1 MNNEEEDTVAE
12 LEARAVKITPK
23 AMEERLQRIINLR
36 KAKLAKL
43 TGTVKQVRQLME
55 NECDT
60 SLTEVTQLM
69 KDFNERF
76 GEFCGLNTNVKE
88 VLQQMP
94 EEDLTKDQEN
104 WFEPKADSFKAFAE
118 TASAWI
124 DKMAMR
130 AVEAEKCNEDVDP
143 SDSISNASVS
153 KRSDKA
159 LSERGSCASSS
170 VSSTR
175 MKAEVERATLL
186 IKASSLRQKR
196 LLEEREAKL
205 QAEKEEL
212 EIQTALA
219 ANEAKIKI
227 LSEYESRA
235 SKASSRVSTRD
246 GMNSYVAS
254 HKVGDL
260 FTSQQS
266 NSPSPTRERQ
276 AQKKNILQN
285 AQQTHTV
292 TSQPSQTPSALQ
304 DVVEA
309 LTKQQKLATL
319 PPQNISVFKGDPLE
333 YRLFMRAFEHGVEDR
348 TESDKDRL
356 YYMEQYTSGQPRE
369 LIRSCLHM
377 EPTHGYQTAK
387 RLLEEHFGNA
397 YKISVAYIHKALN
410 WPTIKSDDGEAL
422 HAFGLYL
429 TGCRNAMMDV
439 EYMEELDNTANMR
452 AIVSKLPYKL
462 RERWRTY
469 ACGVLDKAKRR
480 VTFADLVE
488 FVNKQAKEVLHPLFG
503 DIKDSTLKVQVRG
516 QVDER
521 LQRRSGNRKGF
532 TAAAT
537 ITTTQ
542 DIPSK
547 ERNKVSGK
555 QVCAFSKPCLFCRGE
570 EHTMEQCK
578 RMKKSLHK
586 EKIDFMRTKGLCFS
600 CLKQGHMSG
609 SCQEKA
615 SCQVCAQPH
624 PTVLHMKTKPSATS
638 KRVASEVESL
648 EREDQTESIVNG
660 FVEMEAPAHAAEKTE
675 HILAIVPVQVKPK
688 RGQKVT
694 HTYAFLDPGSTACFC
709 TEELMHELNLSGRKT
724 KILLKTMGEEKVVS
738 SHIVSGLEISSLDSN
753 DFFELPEMYSHSDIP
768 ASADNAPSQDYV
780 NRWTYL
786 QQVSIPRIEA
796 KIGLLI
802 GANAPKA
809 VEPWQ
814 VIASE
819 NGGPYAVKT
828 RLGWTISEPLQG
840 SSSQKAPCGLIQVAA
855 NRISVSK
862 LDELWDQQFKSDFP
876 ERERNE
882 KQEMSREDL
891 QFLEIA
897 TESATIVDGHYS
909 IALPLRNKRIKMP
922 NNRKVAEQRALH
934 LKRKLERNTSFHAEY
949 SAFMSNVITN
959 GYAVKVPEQDLDRD
973 DGKVWYLPHHGVYH
987 PKKHKLRVVF
997 DCGASYKGTTL
1008 NDQLLQGPNLTSTL
1022 LGVIIRFR
1030 QEEVVIMADVEAM
1043 FHQVKVPDEDSDLLR
1058 FLWWTSGDITQ
1069 NMVEYKMVVHI
1080 FGATSSPSC
1089 ASFALRKCAED
1100 NRDPANSQAVDTVLH
1115 NFYVDDCLKAVSSEE
1130 EAIQLYHT
1138 LRAVCQRGGFRLTKW
1153 ISNSRAVL
1161 SAIPEEER
1169 ASEVKDLDLDQ
1180 DTLPIERALGVQWCI
1195 QSDSF
1200 RFKIVMPD
1208 KAPTRRNLL
1217 STVSSV
1223 YDPLG
1228 ILSPVTLQAKKILQE
1243 LCRRKIGWDVIIPA
1257 DLAHKWHKWK
1267 TQLRQ
1272 LGNISV
1278 PRCFKPVGFGESVY
1292 NQLQHFADASEE
1304 GYGTVSYLLQRNSRN
1319 EVHCAFMLGK
1329 ARVAPLKPITVPR
1342 MELTAATMAARID
1355 RVLTSELQLPLQP
1368 SVFWSD
1374 STTVL
1379 KYISNQ
1385 TSRFRTF
1392 VANRVDAILK
1402 CSSPE
1407 QWRYINTSLNP
1418 ADFASR
1424 GLRAESFMQS
1434 HTWLQGPDF
1443 LTKPMEEWPEEVHPV
1458 EGLTT
1463 DDPEVK
1469 GNLVCAS
1476 TIKEC
1481 EDVVLEFLHYF
1492 SSWFKLKRAVAW
1504 MLKVKSI
1511 LLQLCRKRKELC
1523 AVKTQ
1528 PEVERDMEGFKDSLF
1543 QGDTNK
1549 LTVENLAKAEEAII
1563 RYCQRK
1569 TFPKEISALSKG
1581 QGVKRTSSL
1590 FKLSPVLEQGILR
1603 VGGRLSRAALPEEAK
1618 RPAILSKD
1626 LHVTKLILREIHE
1639 NLAHSGRNHVISKLR
1654 TKFWVPGA
1662 NSAVRKILAR
1672 CIACRREHG
1681 VAGQQQMADL
1691 PRDRVLPDD
1700 PPFTNCGVDYFGPF
1714 EIKRGRST
1722 VKRYGV
1728 IFTCLTTRAIHL
1740 EMAASLDTDSFI
1752 HALRRFIAR
1761 RGQIKTL
1768 RSDNGT
1774 NFIGAE
1780 RELKRAI
1787 AEWNVSKI
1795 EDHLKQQGIQWM
1807 FNPPSGPHHG
1817 GVWERLIKSVKK
1829 ILNVTLRLQTL
1840 DEESLHTLLCEAE
1853 AIINSRPITKASSD
1867 PNDLEVLTPN
1877 HLLLLRNKPSLPPG
1891 LFDRQDLYARRR
1903 WRQVQYMS
1911 EIFWKRWAREYLPQL
1926 QERQRWTR
1934 PSRNFLVGDIVLI
1947 VDDTAPRNS
1956 WITGKVIHAISDKAG
1971 MVRQVR
1977 IKTKTSVLDR
1987 PITKICLLQE
1997 SD

>member
-1 MNNEEEDTVAE
+1 MNEEEEDTVAE
-12 LEARAVKITPK
+12 MEPRAVKITPQ
-23 AMEERLQRIINLR
+23 AMEERLQRVVNLR

-55 NECDT
+55 NECDA
-60 SLTEVTQLM
+60 SLAEATHLM

-76 GEFCGLNTNVKE
+76 GEFCDLNTNVKE

-94 EEDLTKDQEN
+94 EEDLTKDQEK

-159 LSERGSCASSS
+159 FSERGSCASSS

-254 HKVGDL
+254 HRVGNL

-292 TSQPSQTPSALQ
+292 TSQLPQTPSALQ
-304 DVVEA
+304 DVVEV

-356 YYMEQYTSGQPRE
+356 YYMEH
-369 LIRSCLHM
+369 CLHM

-429 TGCRNAMMDV
+429 TGCQNAMMDV

-462 RERWRTY
+462 RERWRTF
-469 ACGVLDKAKRR
+469 ACGTLDKEKRR
-480 VTFADLVE
+480 VKFADLAE

-521 LQRRSGNRKGF
+521 LQRRSGIRKGF
-532 TAAAT
+532 TTAAT

-542 DIPSK
+542 DVPSK
-547 ERNKVSGK
+547 ERNKVSGN

-578 RMKKSLHK
+578 RMRKSLHK

-600 CLKQGHMSG
+600 CLKQGHMSM
-609 SCQEKA
+609 
-615 SCQVCAQPH
+615 
-624 PTVLHMKTKPSATS
+624 LHMKTKPNATS
-638 KRVASEVESL
+638 KRAAPEVESL

-660 FVEMEAPAHAAEKTE
+660 FVEMEAPAHDAEKTE

-709 TEELMHELNLSGRKT
+709 TEELMHELNLTGRKT
-724 KILLKTMGEEKVVS
+724 NILLKTMGEEKVVS
-738 SHIVSGLEISSLDSN
+738 SHIVSGLEISSLDSD

-814 VIASE
+814 VIASK

-840 SSSQKAPCGLIQVAA
+840 SSSQRAACGLIQVAA

-876 ERERNE
+876 ECERNE

-909 IALPLRNKRIKMP
+909 IALPLQNKRIKMP

-934 LKRKLERNTSFHAEY
+934 LKRKLERNTPFHAEY
-949 SAFMSNVITN
+949 SAFMSNIITK
-959 GYAVKVPEQDLDRD
+959 GYAVKVPEKDLGRD

-1030 QEEVVIMADVEAM
+1030 QEEVAIMADVEAM

-1069 NMVEYKMVVHI
+1069 KMVEYKMVVHI

-1161 SAIPEEER
+1161 SAIPEEE
-1169 ASEVKDLDLDQ
+1169 
-1180 DTLPIERALGVQWCI
+1180 
-1195 QSDSF
+1195 
-1200 RFKIVMPD
+1200 
-1208 KAPTRRNLL
+1208 
-1217 STVSSV
+1217 
-1223 YDPLG
+1223 
-1228 ILSPVTLQAKKILQE
+1228 
-1243 LCRRKIGWDVIIPA
+1243 
-1257 DLAHKWHKWK
+1257 
-1267 TQLRQ
+1267 
-1272 LGNISV
+1272 
-1278 PRCFKPVGFGESVY
+1278 
-1292 NQLQHFADASEE
+1292 
-1304 GYGTVSYLLQRNSRN
+1304 
-1319 EVHCAFMLGK
+1319 
-1329 ARVAPLKPITVPR
+1329 
-1342 MELTAATMAARID
+1342 
-1355 RVLTSELQLPLQP
+1355 
-1368 SVFWSD
+1368 
-1374 STTVL
+1374 
-1379 KYISNQ
+1379 
-1385 TSRFRTF
+1385 
-1392 VANRVDAILK
+1392 
-1402 CSSPE
+1402 
-1407 QWRYINTSLNP
+1407 
-1418 ADFASR
+1418 
-1424 GLRAESFMQS
+1424 
-1434 HTWLQGPDF
+1434 
-1443 LTKPMEEWPEEVHPV
+1443 VHPV
-1458 EGLTT
+1458 EGLTI

-1481 EDVVLEFLHYF
+1481 EDVVLEFLQYF

-1511 LLQLCRKRKELC
+1511 LLQLCRKRKELS
-1523 AVKTQ
+1523 AVKAQ
-1528 PEVERDMEGFKDSLF
+1528 PEVERDMKGFKDSLF

-1569 TFPKEISALSKG
+1569 TFPKEITALSKG

-1603 VGGRLSRAALPEEAK
+1603 VGGRLSRAALPEESK
-1618 RPAILSKD
+1618 RPAILNKD
-1626 LHVTKLILREIHE
+1626 LHITKLILREIHE
-1639 NLAHSGRNHVISKLR
+1639 NLAHCGHNHVISKLR

-1700 PPFTNCGVDYFGPF
+1700 PPFTNCGVDYFGPY

-1761 RGQIKTL
+1761 RGQIKIL
-1768 RSDNGT
+1768 RSDNRT

-1795 EDHLKQQGIQWM
+1795 EDHLKQQGIQWT

-1817 GVWERLIKSVKK
+1817 GVWERLLKSVKK

-1903 WRQVQYMS
+1903 WKQVQYMS

-1956 WITGKVIHAISDKAG
+1956 WITGKVIHTISDKAG

-1977 IKTKTSVLDR
+1977 IKTKTSVLDG